1 MSAYLIV
8 GLGNP
13 GQKYEMT
20 RHNIGWLM
28 IDELA
33 GSSPLSFQQK
43 FKCQL
48 GSTQIGGQ
56 KVWLCKPMTF
66 MNLSGESVQPLMA
79 YYDIPL
85 ENLLVL
91 SDDVSLNFG
100 RARLRAKGSSGG
112 QKGIQSI
119 IQRLGTQDFSRLRLG
134 IGPKPQ
140 GRDLAGFVLQRFPK
154 NEAEALPQWLSV
166 MSQGISR
173 WVSQGFDEA
182 VAYCNAYRLPGF
194 EDKAKSKE
202 EN

>member
-28 IDELA
+28 IDEIA
-33 GSSPLSFQQK
+33 GPTSLSFQQK

-48 GSTQIGGQ
+48 GSIQIGGH

-66 MNLSGESVQPLMA
+66 MNLSGDAVQPLMA
-79 YYDIPL
+79 YYNIPL

-91 SDDVSLNFG
+91 SDDVSLDFG

-119 IQRLGTQDFSRLRLG
+119 IQRLGTQEFSRLRLG
-134 IGPKPQ
+134 VGPKPQ
-140 GRDLAGFVLQRFPK
+140 GRNLAGFVLQRFPK
-154 NEAEALPQWLSV
+154 NEAEALPQWLSI
-166 MSQGISR
+166 MSQGVSR
-173 WVSQGFDEA
+173 FINQGFDEA
-182 VAYCNAYRLPGF
+182 VAHCNAYRLPGF
-194 EDKAKSKE
+194 ADKVKSKTDD
-202 EN
+202 